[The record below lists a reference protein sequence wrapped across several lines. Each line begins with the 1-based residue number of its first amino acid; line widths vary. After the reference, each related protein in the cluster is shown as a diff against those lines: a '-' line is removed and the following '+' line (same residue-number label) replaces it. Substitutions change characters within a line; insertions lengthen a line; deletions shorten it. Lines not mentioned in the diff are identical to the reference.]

1 MVLHKLAVVCTDL
14 SMLNVMLPNVML
26 YKCHVCCH
34 FRLGLQVLEF
44 HCFFFV
50 ICLTIKIYYP
60 FFLQNVNCK
69 YSLNFGV

>member
-1 MVLHKLAVVCTDL
+1 MIHLCFYLIPDAFVFFFVVLHMLAVVCTDL

-44 HCFFFV
+44 HFFV
-50 ICLTIKIYYP
+50 MCLTIKI
-60 FFLQNVNCK
+60 
-69 YSLNFGV
+69 

>member
-1 MVLHKLAVVCTDL
+1 MISTLYLAPSIFPLCFYLMPDAFVFFFVVLHKLTVVCTDL

-44 HCFFFV
+44 HF
-50 ICLTIKIYYP
+50 
-60 FFLQNVNCK
+60 
-69 YSLNFGV
+69 SLL